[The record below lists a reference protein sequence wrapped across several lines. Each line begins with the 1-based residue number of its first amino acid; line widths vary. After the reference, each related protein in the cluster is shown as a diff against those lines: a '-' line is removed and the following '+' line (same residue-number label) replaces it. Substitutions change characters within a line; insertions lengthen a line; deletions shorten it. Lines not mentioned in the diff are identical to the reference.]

1 VVLPNRGADE
11 TRNTPKKAEKLE
23 VDEDDGDEDSDASE
37 DQTLKAEEETGEQQ
51 KPDDI
56 DLDTATRKMQHT
68 VEAKFSEHARG
79 LKVKD

>member
-1 VVLPNRGADE
+1 VVLPNRGGEDGGG
-11 TRNTPKKAEKLE
+11 RTPKKAEKAE
-23 VDEDDGDEDSDASE
+23 VEEDDEEEDSDASE
-37 DQTLKAEEETGEQQ
+37 DNNVKLEDENGEQ

-56 DLDTATRKMQHT
+56 NVDAATRKMQHI